1 MLKSPETV
9 LARALAA
16 APEVAILVGT
26 RAYPVLA
33 PASASL
39 PFMTWR
45 RAAIDR
51 EQTLGVPAG
60 MPRVTVEFSI
70 YATTYQSARQ
80 VADSVRAVLDGYGG
94 SFENTTVQQAALQ
107 DESDDFVTLAGTDLP
122 PVYQI
127 TQRYDVM
134 WSEE

>member
-9 LARALAA
+9 LCNALATSPA
-16 APEVAILVGT
+16 VAILIGT
-26 RAYPVLA
+26 RSYPVLA
-33 PASASL
+33 PASAPL
-39 PFMTWR
+39 PFLTWR
-45 RAAIDR
+45 RSAIDR

-60 MPRVTVEFSI
+60 MPRVSVEFSV
-70 YATTYQSARQ
+70 YAATYQEARK
-80 VADSVRAVLDGYGG
+80 VADSARAVLDGYGV
-94 SFENTTVQQAALQ
+94 SFENTSVRQAALQ

-127 TQRYDVM
+127 TQRYDVI

>member
-9 LARALAA
+9 LCNALATSPA
-16 APEVAILVGT
+16 VSLLIGT
-26 RAYPVLA
+26 KAYPVLA

-39 PFMTWR
+39 PFVTWR
-45 RAAIDR
+45 RAAIER
-51 EQTLGVPAG
+51 EQTLGLPAG
-60 MPRVTVEFSI
+60 MPRVSVDFSI
-70 YATTYQSARQ
+70 YAATYQEARKT
-80 VADSVRAVLDGYGG
+80 ADAMRAVLDGYGG
-94 SFENTTVQQAALQ
+94 SFENTTIRQAALQ

>member
-9 LARALAA
+9 LRNALAT
-16 APEVAILVGT
+16 APAVAILIGT

-39 PFMTWR
+39 PFITWR

-51 EQTLGVPAG
+51 EQTLGLPAG
-60 MPRVTVEFSI
+60 MPRVSVDFSI
-70 YATTYQSARQ
+70 YASTYESARQ
-80 VADSVRAVLDGYGG
+80 VADAVRSVLDGYGG
-94 SFENTTVQQAALQ
+94 SFQNTTVRQTALQ

-127 TQRYDVM
+127 TQRYDVI